1 MKSDPTSS
9 NTSCSFTR
17 EEVGGRGAPGRHL
30 EMFLGRL
37 GTERGGGGEEEERGW
52 MSSKTENAMS

>member
-37 GTERGGGGEEEERGW
+37 GTERGREEEKREEGG
-52 MSSKTENAMS
+52 